1 MSNTKLLVVL
11 LLASSS
17 AFAASRS
24 TLPSSISIPAQ
35 TALPVEFA
43 NTISTQNSHP
53 GETVMAKTMQ
63 VIALSNG
70 TVIPKGTRVVG
81 HVVAV
86 QPFQFDATPYA
97 HQKPSFLSIHFDKLE
112 QGDSTV
118 PVNLSVRAIANAI
131 DSRDARYPHSNDDTD
146 HVGMM
151 TLIGGTSFSPLEKTI
166 KTEDGDVIG
175 YNRKDGVFARLISSG
190 NCGGTDTEQSISIFS
205 PDACGA
211 YGFGGDYLAASGQD
225 GTGTFTLSLRGHS
238 VKLYAGSTALLQV
251 NESK

>member
-1 MSNTKLLVVL
+1 MSKTKLLVVL

-24 TLPSSISIPAQ
+24 AQSASNSIPVQ
-35 TALPVEFA
+35 TAFPVEFA
-43 NTISTQNSHP
+43 NTISAQGSHP
-53 GETVMAKTMQ
+53 GENVIAKTMQ
-63 VIALSNG
+63 VIALPNG
-70 TVIPKGTRVVG
+70 TVIPKGTRIVG
-81 HVVAV
+81 HVVAA
-86 QPFQFDATPYA
+86 QPFHFDAAPYA
-97 HQKPSFLSIHFDKLE
+97 HQKPSFLSIHFDKIE
-112 QGDSTV
+112 QGDWTI

-151 TLIGGTSFSPLEKTI
+151 TLIGGTSFSPLDKMI

-175 YNRKDGVFARLISSG
+175 YNRKNGVFARLIASG
-190 NCGGTDTEQSISIFS
+190 DCKATDAEQSIAIFS

-211 YGFGGDYLAASGQD
+211 YGFGGDYLGESGQD
-225 GTGTFTLSLRGHS
+225 GSGTFTLSLRGHS